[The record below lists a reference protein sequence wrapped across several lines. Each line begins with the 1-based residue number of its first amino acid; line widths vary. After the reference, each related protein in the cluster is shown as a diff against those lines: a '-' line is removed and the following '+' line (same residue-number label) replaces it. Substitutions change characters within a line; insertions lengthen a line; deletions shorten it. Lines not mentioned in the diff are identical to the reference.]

1 MTRFWIVYLC
11 VNSAHII
18 VTATTATTTTTIAT
32 NNSKTTTPYKV
43 NQFATTTAAKY
54 LCLPPFSRQVT
65 MGENESHSEETDESS
80 SLLGGVFSGGI
91 SGPYRESGR
100 SSSTQYEPLQE
111 ESEEVDV
118 DRVSCISE
126 AIENG
131 HPEALGEYLTNDTTY
146 VCAIESQ
153 GNTFLHNAV
162 LSTCQYG
169 YSFDGYYQCVDLL
182 MTCQEMKVNM
192 PNKKSYT
199 AIGCALNELNK
210 TCVERMLKHPSAK
223 RLYLDCY
230 HGDSE
235 FTVRDI
241 VMQTYPDLQPLLPA
255 PVMES
260 LDSSDRDIKLLAA
273 LQHDKYD
280 IFIET
285 LDPNNPNPWYDEPY
299 HSSLLEIACQMK
311 DRKRFVKLL
320 LDKVADPNIKN
331 CVTGMPLLH
340 ATARSGNYEVL
351 QLLMGKGGKDTSPKD
366 YKDRTILHWLAQV
379 REREPDDKYILENC
393 FKVSL
398 DKDSVTKMDIDF
410 RDVSGNTALYIALQ
424 NGFRDRAKLL
434 LSKGADVSVRGKACQ
449 VLLPTTIP
457 ILEEILDDCLL
468 SNDELLTSKD
478 LQLSLNKEVL
488 TNIVTPIVESQHLRE
503 LLKHP
508 VISTFLYLKWLKVRY
523 IFFIDMAFYVIFLCC
538 LTTYILLSEP
548 YNTLNDGV
556 VASNTTDI
564 FSFNDGN
571 ITSGINDSN
580 YTSQTKSRNLR
591 FLQNFLMI
599 SLFLLTLKKMK
610 QLIVHQ
616 WVYIKLLQNWLEIL
630 LIISTFISCSGVV
643 ESAELKNH
651 SSAVA
656 LLLGWLEMLMLS
668 GRLPLLSVQYEM
680 LRTVILTFLWYMMG
694 YVTLLIAFAL
704 SFYILFK
711 GSSEQGGENMFAN
724 PPISLLKTIVM
735 FRGEFDIS
743 SLSFDTLPYTSHVI
757 FLLFVVLVA
766 IVLLNL
772 LNGLAVNDTG
782 EIRKNAETLSLVA
795 RAKLIS
801 RIERLVNALPKFMKT
816 SVEWKKEMFVIY
828 PNRRNKIG
836 SALVETLLQI
846 ISQKTKTHDK
856 DKSTEF
862 QKELWMIA
870 DKMSALERQQKEL
883 EGLIHLKQ
891 YELQQILMQIQTH
904 LRIGDVD
911 NSR

>member
-1 MTRFWIVYLC
+1 
-11 VNSAHII
+11 
-18 VTATTATTTTTIAT
+18 
-32 NNSKTTTPYKV
+32 
-43 NQFATTTAAKY
+43 
-54 LCLPPFSRQVT
+54 
-65 MGENESHSEETDESS
+65 MGEDESHSEATDDSS
-80 SLLGGVFSGGI
+80 RLLGEESVTVGSVSSGGTSRPYRD
-91 SGPYRESGR
+91 SGP

-111 ESEEVDV
+111 ESVEVGFDPV
-118 DRVSCISE
+118 RCISE

-131 HPEALGEYLTNDTTY
+131 HPEELSELLTKYTTY
-146 VCAIESQ
+146 VCDIDSQ

-162 LSTCQYG
+162 SSACQYG
-169 YSFDGYYQCVDLL
+169 YCFDGFYKCVDLL
-182 MTCQEMKVNM
+182 MTCQRMKVNM
-192 PNKKSYT
+192 PNKKGYT

-210 TCVERMLKHPSAK
+210 RCVRRMLKHPSAT

-241 VMQTYPDLQPLLPA
+241 IMETYPDLQSRLSA

-273 LQHDKYD
+273 LQHDKYK
-280 IFIET
+280 IFVET
-285 LDPNNPNPWYDEPY
+285 LDPNNPNPWYDELY

-311 DRKRFVKLL
+311 DRKRFVERLL
-320 LDKVADPNIKN
+320 ENGADPNIRN
-331 CVTGMPLLH
+331 SVTGMPLIH
-340 ATARSGNYEVL
+340 ATARSGNFEVL
-351 QLLMGKGGKDTSPKD
+351 QLLLGKSGKETSLKD

-379 REREPDDKYILENC
+379 RETEPDDKYILENC
-393 FKVSL
+393 FKVLL
-398 DKDSVTKMDIDF
+398 DKHSVTKMVIDF

-449 VLLPTTIP
+449 ILLPTTLP

-468 SNDELLTSKD
+468 SNDELLTSRN

-488 TNIVTPIVESQHLRE
+488 TNIITPIAESRHLRE

-523 IFFIDMAFYVIFLCC
+523 IFFLDMAFYVIFLCF
-538 LTTYILLSEP
+538 LTVYILLSEP
-548 YNTLNDGV
+548 YNTLNDGGT
-556 VASNTTDI
+556 ASNTTDN
-564 FSFNDGN
+564 FSFNDIY
-571 ITSGINDSN
+571 ITSGINGSSV
-580 YTSQTKSRNLR
+580 TSQPNSSNLR
-591 FLQNFLMI
+591 FLHIFLMI
-599 SLFLLTLKKMK
+599 SLSLLTLREIA
-610 QLIVHQ
+610 QLIVHR
-616 WVYIKLLQNWLEIL
+616 WVYVKSLENWLEIL

-668 GRLPLLSVQYEM
+668 GRLPLLSVQHEM

-711 GSSEQGGENMFAN
+711 GSSEQGGAEMFAN
-724 PPISLLKTIVM
+724 LPISLLKTIVM
-735 FRGEFDIS
+735 FTGEFEASD
-743 SLSFDTLPYTSHVI
+743 LSFDTLPYTSHVI
-757 FLLFVVLVA
+757 FLLFVLLVA

-782 EIRKNAETLSLVA
+782 EIRKDAERLSLAA

-801 RIERLVNALPKFMKT
+801 SIERFANALPKFMKT

-836 SALVETLLQI
+836 SAVVQILLRI
-846 ISQKTKTHDK
+846 ISQRTKTHDK
-856 DKSTEF
+856 DKSTAF
-862 QKELWMIA
+862 KKELWMIA
-870 DKMSALERQQKEL
+870 EKLSALERQQKEL
-883 EGLIHLKQ
+883 AESVHLKQ
-891 YELQQILMQIQTH
+891 FELQQILMQIQIQIQTN
-904 LRIGDVD
+904 LRIGDMD